1 MRQEMKDAS
10 LFRVCQIIRA
20 LPGHR
25 DYKDVVEFATNLLT
39 QEEEPKPI
47 VALFRLLEYVT

>member
-1 MRQEMKDAS
+1 MKDAS

-25 DYKDVVEFATNLLT
+25 DFKDVVEFATNLLT